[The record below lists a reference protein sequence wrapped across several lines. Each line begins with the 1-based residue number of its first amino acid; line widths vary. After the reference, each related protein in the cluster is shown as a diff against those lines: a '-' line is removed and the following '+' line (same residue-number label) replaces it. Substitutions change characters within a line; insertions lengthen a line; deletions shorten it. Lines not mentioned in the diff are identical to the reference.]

1 MNTNNYEYM
10 NYKKLNMIAELK
22 QKKELDKLYK
32 QNTIELNDYFAYS
45 GKQEVKKKFVDFV
58 NEYKFKKRIIINNDM
73 SKYVLNDNKKS
84 KTKNK

>member
-1 MNTNNYEYM
+1 M

>member
-1 MNTNNYEYM
+1 MTNLEEMNL
-10 NYKKLNMIAELK
+10 KKCNMIAELK

-45 GKQEVKKKFVDFV
+45 GKQEIKKKFVDFV
-58 NEYKFKKRIIINNDM
+58 NEYKFKKRIIINNYM

-84 KTKNK
+84 

>member
-1 MNTNNYEYM
+1 MNNLEEM
-10 NYKKLNMIAELK
+10 NLKKCNMIAELK

-84 KTKNK
+84 